1 MYILRRACRF
11 WPGILLITIVMLI
24 LGEPERHWTSLW
36 LFYQNYTDMERWTVG
51 FDALWSISLDMQMHI
66 LLPIILKVMISFQ
79 RNSQRTY
86 SPLYILIILSIVYSL
101 IVFEPKNMNIPKLIY
116 YHNPMALLMPQ
127 QIFDWIRTEYN
138 VTVAFEKA
146 IKPSPMKLFMEWMY
160 LPISSRYSSF
170 LIGSI
175 LAFNLTSVKNKSII
189 QYGTIKKYIYLIL
202 IVLFMIL
209 LMASPEPD
217 TVNHVVLTIMFSIT
231 RQFFSLSQAFI
242 LFSAICP
249 PTHPYY
255 SSWINS
261 FLSLRIWT
269 PIAKLSY
276 LIYILHFRIA
286 FELIMTHSHL
296 FDPKRFSIDSLIL
309 PCLALVLTICLIL
322 STIWFILV
330 DKPFGRLINMKLSNN
345 QNFHTKLSRIE

>member
-1 MYILRRACRF
+1 
-11 WPGILLITIVMLI
+11 
-24 LGEPERHWTSLW
+24 
-36 LFYQNYTDMERWTVG
+36 
-51 FDALWSISLDMQMHI
+51 
-66 LLPIILKVMISFQ
+66 
-79 RNSQRTY
+79 
-86 SPLYILIILSIVYSL
+86 
-101 IVFEPKNMNIPKLIY
+101 
-116 YHNPMALLMPQ
+116 
-127 QIFDWIRTEYN
+127 
-138 VTVAFEKA
+138 
-146 IKPSPMKLFMEWMY
+146 
-160 LPISSRYSSF
+160 
-170 LIGSI
+170 
-175 LAFNLTSVKNKSII
+175 
-189 QYGTIKKYIYLIL
+189 
-202 IVLFMIL
+202 MIL